1 MIRVVA
7 ILVVIALA
15 VSCLVECVQTDRRQV
30 RYLPKALW
38 LFLIVIPVL
47 GPVAWFVAGRPRRTR
62 TKRDGRAAVPRPP
75 TGPRAPD
82 DDPAFL
88 AQLDLDRRLAAWEKE
103 ITPRNDPAETDK
115 SAVTDKSVEKDK
127 SSEKDKLLGTD
138 KSAETDRDP
147 ESRGDSGS

>member
-7 ILVVIALA
+7 ILIVIALA

-62 TKRDGRAAVPRPP
+62 TKRDGRPALPRPP
-75 TGPRAPD
+75 AAARAPD

-103 ITPRNDPAETDK
+103 ITPRDESAETDP
-115 SAVTDKSVEKDK
+115 SA
-127 SSEKDKLLGTD
+127 GTD
-138 KSAETDRDP
+138 TPAGTDTSAETDRSAEIDRSLGRDGDP
-147 ESRGDSGS
+147 EPRGDSGS